1 MYSAE
6 GNAESGGGA
15 AGEAAVLRWTEAP
28 PTAEM
33 TPMLSRRSIVSR
45 AIAMAFAFSFVAT
58 SSVIAAP
65 QPSPYP
71 ISWELKFEPGKPKRI
86 LVVPAGGNKAEAFW
100 YLSFSVTNLGSQEQR
115 FLPVFEL
122 MTEDGN
128 VVRSDNK
135 IPVNVFEEIKRVE
148 QNEELESM
156 TQIAGTVNV
165 GEENVR
171 QGVAIW
177 REPTPEMGHF
187 SIFVSGLSGES
198 IILKDDKGSPVMKEV
213 DGRKLPVVMRKTRKL
228 DYHVPGDARLRG
240 NEPANFVEASW
251 VMR

>member
-1 MYSAE
+1 MNRSMTSRLILAISAF
-6 GNAESGGGA
+6 ALVA
-15 AGEAAVLRWTEAP
+15 VFTAAVA
-28 PTAEM
+28 
-33 TPMLSRRSIVSR
+33 S
-45 AIAMAFAFSFVAT
+45 
-58 SSVIAAP
+58 AAP

-86 LVVPAGGNKAEAFW
+86 LVIPAGGNKVEAFW
-100 YLSFSVTNLGSQEQR
+100 YVTFSVMNLGGQEQR

-148 QNEELESM
+148 KNEELESM
-156 TQIAGTVNV
+156 TQIAGTINV

-198 IILKDDKGSPVMKEV
+198 IILKDDKGNPVMKEV

-240 NEPANFVEASW
+240 NEPANVGEASW